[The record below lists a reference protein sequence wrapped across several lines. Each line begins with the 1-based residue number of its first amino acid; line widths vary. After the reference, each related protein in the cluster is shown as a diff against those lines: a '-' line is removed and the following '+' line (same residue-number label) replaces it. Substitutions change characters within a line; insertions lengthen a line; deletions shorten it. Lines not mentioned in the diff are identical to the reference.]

1 MYDVSSPDGAPTS
14 PAPAAD
20 ATGVV
25 HRSQSRTGRGKRR
38 GRTRR
43 RHTVAKVILSSL
55 LVLGLVAGM
64 SVAYFYRHLN
74 GNLNVVDT
82 NGHIIG
88 KRPGKFHINAPHQP
102 LNILVLGSDSR
113 DCSGCNVDGQTND
126 GARSDTTIIL
136 HLSADRTHAYAVS
149 IPRDSMVKQPECETK
164 KGTTVGGA
172 TMAMWNE
179 AYSLG
184 GDGGQYA
191 DACVQAQVEQDT
203 GIHIDDVV
211 DVNFAGFKGMVDAV
225 GGVEVCV
232 PQTWDDRA
240 HGIYIKKGTRKI
252 SGRQALA
259 YVRIR
264 HIPGTDGTDLGRI
277 KRQQAFI
284 ASMVHQVMSSST
296 LANPVKMLS
305 FLDAATKSLTVSS
318 GLKNLSRIAGIAY
331 QFRHIAMDKITFV
344 TVPNHYYSASEIAA
358 NPLLSGR
365 VAWTEPDA
373 TALWDKV
380 IHDKPLGALSNG
392 AISVGTV
399 PGQTQSGGAS
409 SSSSPSTSST
419 PSSSA
424 GSSSGSS
431 SPTGSPTATPTGP
444 SASDL
449 AKVGL
454 CS

>member
-1 MYDVSSPDGAPTS
+1 MYDASTPDGAH
-14 PAPAAD
+14 
-20 ATGVV
+20 ATPGDDTRVV

-38 GRTRR
+38 GRVRR

-64 SVAYFYRHLN
+64 GVAYFYRHLN
-74 GNLNVVDT
+74 GNLNVIDT
-82 NGHIIG
+82 SHLI
-88 KRPGKFHINAPHQP
+88 RHRAPKFHINAPHQP

-113 DCSGCNVDGQTND
+113 DCSGCSVDANTGD
-126 GARSDTTIIL
+126 LHSDTTILL
-136 HLSADRTHAYAVS
+136 HLGADRTHAYAIS
-149 IPRDSMVKQPECETK
+149 IPRDSMVKQPECENK
-164 KGTTVGGA
+164 HGSTVGGSSQA
-172 TMAMWNE
+172 IWNA

-184 GDGGQYA
+184 GDGGQYS
-191 DACVQAQVEQDT
+191 DACVQAQVELDT
-203 GIHIDDVV
+203 GIHVDDVV
-211 DVNFAGFKGMVDAV
+211 DVNFAGFKDMVDAV
-225 GGVEVCV
+225 GGVEVCI
-232 PQTWDDRA
+232 PQTWNDKA
-240 HGIYIKKGTRKI
+240 HGIYLKKGTRKI

-344 TVPNHYYSASEIAA
+344 TVPNGYYSAAEIAA
-358 NPLLSGR
+358 SPSLSGR
-365 VAWTEPDA
+365 VKWTEPDA
-373 TALWDKV
+373 TDLWDKV
-380 IHDKPLGALSNG
+380 IHDKPLGALSDG
-392 AISVGTV
+392 AISVDTV
-399 PGQTQSGGAS
+399 PGQSASGGAS
-409 SSSSPSTSST
+409 SSSSPSATTSSNAT
-419 PSSSA
+419 
-424 GSSSGSS
+424 SSGSASS
-431 SPTGSPTATPTGP
+431 SPTSTPTGP
-444 SASDL
+444 SSSDL

>member
-1 MYDVSSPDGAPTS
+1 MYDVSTPDGAPRT
-14 PAPAAD
+14 PTED
-20 ATGVV
+20 RVV
-25 HRSQSRTGRGKRR
+25 HRSTSRTGRGKRR

-74 GNLNVVDT
+74 GNLNVVNT
-82 NGHIIG
+82 GNHILG

-113 DCSGCNVDGQTND
+113 DCSGCNVDGLTND
-126 GARSDTTIIL
+126 GSRSDTTILL
-136 HLSADRTHAYAVS
+136 HLSADRQHAYAVS
-149 IPRDSMVKQPECETK
+149 IPRDSMVKQPVCENK
-164 KGTTVGGA
+164 NGGKVGGSSL
-172 TMAMWNE
+172 AMWNE

-184 GDGGQYA
+184 GDGSTYS
-191 DACVQAQVEQDT
+191 DSCVQAQVEQDT
-203 GIHIDDVV
+203 GVHVDDVV
-211 DVNFAGFKGMVDAV
+211 DVNFAGFKDMVDAV

-232 PQTWDDRA
+232 PQTWNDKS

-344 TVPNHYYSASEIAA
+344 TVPNRYATTSERAA
-358 NPLLSGR
+358 NPSLNGR
-365 VAWTEPDA
+365 VLWSEPDA

-380 IHDKPLGALSNG
+380 VHDKPLGALSNG
-392 AISVGTV
+392 AISVSTV
-399 PGQTQSGGAS
+399 PGQTPSPGAGSSSTASG
-409 SSSSPSTSST
+409 SSSPSGTA
-419 PSSSA
+419 SSSP
-424 GSSSGSS
+424 SGSATG

-449 AKVGL
+449 AAVGL
-454 CS
+454 CA